1 MKNNIDFYQH
11 YAVSDQHPKFKM
23 LRVEYGWAGEGKFWA
38 LNNRIAQADE
48 CCLNISKKYNK
59 AAIANDLD
67 LNLETFDKFIKFLKD
82 DCELIRESG
91 PGIITTDII
100 QENFEK
106 VSEKRKKNQS
116 YYKKAVSDT
125 FSSSQSTENEIKQA
139 ENIQSKVKERKDKV
153 KTPLADKSATEM
165 CPQKL
170 IRDLYNEKLPFLPV
184 CKSTNKT
191 VDGMVRT
198 RWKEDT
204 ERQDLVWWENYFKA
218 VGESNFLTGKVNGF
232 QATFEWLVRP
242 TNMSKIINGNYKN
255 REEPSWTLTN

>member
-1 MKNNIDFYQH
+1 
-11 YAVSDQHPKFKM
+11 M

-48 CCLNISKKYNK
+48 CCLNISKKYNT

-67 LNLETFDKFIKFLKD
+67 FNLETFDKFIKFLKD

-125 FSSSQSTENEIKQA
+125 FSSSQSTESKIQQA
-139 ENIQSKVKERKDKV
+139 ENIQSKVKESKDKV

-170 IRDLYNEKLPFLPV
+170 IRDLYNEHLPSLPG
-184 CKSTNKT
+184 CKFSNKT
-191 VDGMVRT
+191 VEGMVRA
-198 RWKEDT
+198 RWKEDS
-204 ERQDLVWWENYFKA
+204 ERQNLKWWSSYFDS
-218 VGESNFLTGKVNGF
+218 VGESDFLTGKVNGF
-232 QATFEWLVRP
+232 QATYEWLVRP
-242 TNMSKIINGNYKN
+242 TNMSKILNGNYEN
-255 REEPSWTLTN
+255 REDKKGDPDKWNF